1 MLLVARLGEQAR
13 QPDAFEVRIGWRGIG
28 AQVTRPTF
36 DRTRRVNRPLSSIV
50 GLVFFL
56 FFGAIGVGGTIL
68 WVWMLID
75 CATKE
80 PSEGNDKV
88 VWLLV
93 ILFTHFIGGLIY
105 FFVRRPQ
112 RIHLYGA

>member
-1 MLLVARLGEQAR
+1 M
-13 QPDAFEVRIGWRGIG
+13 
-28 AQVTRPTF
+28 
-36 DRTRRVNRPLSSIV
+36 SSIV